1 MQGPKEENKENHQL
15 NESQFNESQ
24 PSHISDNTHIMEAS
38 KDQS

>member
-24 PSHISDNTHIMEAS
+24 QPSDIMDAS
-38 KDQS
+38 KD

>member
-24 PSHISDNTHIMEAS
+24 PSDTTNIMDGS